1 MIGVTGFVSRVE
13 QIAARML
20 RYRIGGVG
28 KDGVCD
34 CIGLVMGAM
43 YESGHKKYDL
53 HSTNYFARYQ
63 TMELKKASEK
73 ELHVGQLLYRARTN
87 QDRLDGKYMP
97 GGRYYTGDLLD
108 YYHVAVVTSIKPLR
122 IIECTEHGDVS
133 GILIHDTFK
142 NWDYGGKLR
151 GILYDDEDM
160 GGVYEETEE
169 EIVVLY
175 KARIAT
181 QSDPLTL
188 RATASGRKI
197 GEIPKGETVEVLS
210 GGEWSRVR
218 WGDALGYVS
227 SAYLEVIEEEAQDEE
242 QPADLSEQ
250 TTTTFIRED
259 DEGVVTLIGKW
270 RVAED

>member
-1 MIGVTGFVSRVE
+1 MIGVTGFVARVE
-13 QIAARML
+13 KIAAR
-20 RYRIGGVG
+20 RPTYRIGGVG
-28 KDGVCD
+28 KDGTCD
-34 CIGLVMGAM
+34 CIGLVMGTM
-43 YESGHKKYDL
+43 YELGRKGYGMHD
-53 HSTNYFARYQ
+53 TNYFARYQ
-63 TMELKKASEK
+63 TLELKKADKK
-73 ELHVGQLLYRARTN
+73 ELFVGQLLYRARTN
-87 QDRLDGKYMP
+87 QDKLNARYLP

-122 IIECTEHGDVS
+122 IIECTEYGDVS

-151 GILYDDEDM
+151 GILYEQEDQ

-227 SAYLEVIEEEAQDEE
+227 SAYLEAIEEEAQDEE

-270 RVAED
+270 RVSED